1 MSSAEEYRRKAASC
15 ILMAEDTKERANRLI
30 LMEMAHSWLLLADLA
45 EKNSQADLTDQ
56 PQPK

>member
-1 MSSAEEYRRKAASC
+1 
-15 ILMAEDTKERANRLI
+15 MAEDTKERANRLI

-45 EKNSQADLTDQ
+45 EKNSQADLTEQ